1 MKKGLLIGGV
11 ILVVVIVAVVIF
23 LFAGLDELV
32 RTAVEKAGSQVTG
45 VKVTLNKAEVSPTEG
60 RATLRGLVV
69 GNPAGFKTDNAF
81 KMNAISVAIDVATVT
96 KDPIVIKQVVVAAP
110 EITYELGEKGSNID
124 VIKNNVSGPGSAA
137 GKKSE
142 SKGPKLIIE
151 NLYIRGG
158 KVNVSAV
165 ALGGK
170 SMTASLPEI
179 HLKDIGKKKGGASQ
193 AEVAESVMAAL
204 TNRVGGF
211 VSKLD
216 LSGVLKGVEK
226 VPDALKGIAGG
237 AGKKAGEAAESVS
250 KGAGKALEGVGEG
263 AGGAV
268 KKLFGK

>member
-1 MKKGLLIGGV
+1 MKKGLLIGGAV
-11 ILVVVIVAVVIF
+11 LVVVIAAAVF
-23 LFAGLDELV
+23 LMFAGLNDLV
-32 RTAVEKAGSQVTG
+32 KAAVEKAGSQATG
-45 VKVTLNKAEVSPTEG
+45 VKVTLNKADISPTQG
-60 RATLRGLVV
+60 RATLSGLVV
-69 GNPAGFKTDNAF
+69 GNPAGFKTDSAF
-81 KMNAISVAIDVATVT
+81 KMNAISVTIDVASVT
-96 KDPIVIKQVVVAAP
+96 KDPIVIKQVVVTDP
-110 EITYELGEKGSNID
+110 IVSYELGDKGSNID

-142 SKGPKLIIE
+142 SQGPKFIIE
-151 NLYIRGG
+151 NLYVRGG

-204 TNRVGGF
+204 TKRIDGF
-211 VSKLD
+211 VSQLD

-237 AGKKAGEAAESVS
+237 AGKKAGAAAE
-250 KGAGKALEGVGEG
+250 GAGKALQGVGEG
-263 AGGAV
+263 AEGAV